1 MWNND
6 SLNQP
11 ELLFEVQETKKPN
24 AGAKMGELQVTAS
37 AGAELS
43 PAQVEFN
50 KLMKRLEN
58 TRTKK
63 ERERRRL
70 DGLLSYYVAEVMP
83 LVARANQLN
92 WSILQLSCALF
103 NKTKFTAHRKESLA
117 DLLWHKGQELLGD
130 GHGLSAEELE
140 AVRTLTEPL
149 HSDDPE
155 QDAAEFMEMRE
166 MVEHMAQACGVELD
180 LSGIELT
187 DDTEEVERKIYERF
201 DEAMAKAGQAPPA
214 DTHRPTKAQLA
225 REKKKLELE
234 EAKRRDLK
242 SLYKQL
248 AKVLHPDLETDS
260 AKKLQKEEWMKRLT
274 TAHAN
279 NDLRELLSIEMEW
292 LGVEANNLASASDQK
307 LKVYSAVLKE
317 QIAEIQR
324 QTEDL
329 LNEPEYMALGRF
341 RSPFSGVV
349 PLPEYVVNDFT
360 LSIQG
365 LEEMLSVLELGGKRS
380 QQMLNK
386 WADHHARSFGF

>member
-103 NKTKFTAHRKESLA
+103 NKTKFTARRKESLA